1 MVATFVGD
9 RSPRQWFRNN
19 VPKNMKRA
27 LVVAAA
33 LGLAACAVPSSPNI
47 GCTAVFVPGVS
58 VTITDSVTG
67 TIAGMTNV
75 WATAREGTYSDSS
88 AALMLPAQLIVNLA
102 GERVGTYVVSVGAT
116 GYKTQSTS
124 GVSVVRLDV
133 CHVKTVLINAKLVRT
148 P

>member
-1 MVATFVGD
+1 M
-9 RSPRQWFRNN
+9 
-19 VPKNMKRA
+19 
-27 LVVAAA
+27 
-33 LGLAACAVPSSPNI
+33 
-47 GCTAVFVPGVS
+47 FVPGVS

-75 WATAREGTYSDSS
+75 WATAREGTYSDSA
-88 AALMLPAQLIVNLA
+88 AALTLPTQLIVNLA